1 MEQTLIF
8 FFLNMSSNV
17 KRLEAVGTIDVFP
30 DDDDDNDDDDDD
42 NEEKEDLPK
51 RFQWVR
57 SWMSKRKPDG
67 AFY

>member
-8 FFLNMSSNV
+8 FFLNMSCNI

-30 DDDDDNDDDDDD
+30 DDDDDDNDDDD

-51 RFQWVR
+51 CSQWVR
-57 SWMSKRKPDG
+57 SWMSKRKTNG